1 MGDER
6 EPDLP
11 FRAEYAKSGRASC
24 KGCKGNI
31 TQVLLRF
38 TQLFEWNDDTQMTQF
53 HSQWDSLIEGCLTN
67 NATLIQHRSVSDVLR
82 NYFNEMKIVRKWRS
96 FIRNKKHF
104 RWDASSIHSREEG
117 RVKCVKDESY

>member
-38 TQLFEWNDDTQMTQF
+38 TQLFEWNDDTQMT
-53 HSQWDSLIEGCLTN
+53 
-67 NATLIQHRSVSDVLR
+67 
-82 NYFNEMKIVRKWRS
+82 
-96 FIRNKKHF
+96 
-104 RWDASSIHSREEG
+104 
-117 RVKCVKDESY
+117 